1 MDQPLPD
8 RLARQSSPAYNFS
21 ILPHRPDMNPRT
33 EQPGAAPGYLHK
45 TTFGLGLASLVL
57 LTPFAVN
64 NFIQHRYFL
73 GTGAAVIVAILAFN
87 AWSITYRRRYY
98 TLLTLLVLVPMLL
111 FFLSLA
117 IIKQGTIGVLWCY
130 PAVISFYFMLPER
143 QAWIANALLG
153 LVVMPIA
160 WYNIDHDLAVRM
172 LATVLTVSIFS
183 AIFVRVIST
192 QQDRLQQ
199 QAVTDPLTGVLNR
212 SLMEV
217 LLEHAVHQHS
227 RDDTPMTLATLDLDH
242 FKAVNDTLGHDAGDD
257 TLRAF
262 ARLVQANCRKT
273 DRIFRTGG
281 EEFLILFENTNA
293 DDALDIAESLRRA
306 VENGAHL
313 PGHPV
318 TVSIGLATLQPNED
332 WKLWMKRSDENLY
345 QAKME
350 GRNRVVA

>member
-1 MDQPLPD
+1 
-8 RLARQSSPAYNFS
+8 
-21 ILPHRPDMNPRT
+21 MNPRI
-33 EQPGAAPGYLHK
+33 EQPGEVPGYLYK

-57 LTPFAVN
+57 LTPFAIN
-64 NFIQHRYFL
+64 NFIQQRYFL
-73 GTGAAVIVAILAFN
+73 GTGAMVIVSILAFN
-87 AWSITYRRRYY
+87 AWSITYRKRYY

-143 QAWIANALLG
+143 QAWIANAVLG
-153 LVVMPIA
+153 LVVMPVA
-160 WYNIDHDLAVRM
+160 WNTIDHDLAIRM
-172 LATVLTVSIFS
+172 LATMLTVSIFS

-212 SLMEV
+212 SLMQV
-217 LLEHAVHQHS
+217 ILEHAVRQHT
-227 RDDTPMTLATLDLDH
+227 RDGTPMTLATLDLDH
-242 FKAVNDTLGHDAGDD
+242 FKAINDTLGHDAGDNA
-257 TLRAF
+257 LRAF
-262 ARLVQANCRKT
+262 ARLVQANCRNT

-281 EEFLILFENTNA
+281 EEFLVLFENTEA

-306 VENGAHL
+306 IEADPLVA
-313 PGHPV
+313 GHPV
-318 TVSIGLATLQPNED
+318 TVSVGLATLQSNED

>member
-1 MDQPLPD
+1 
-8 RLARQSSPAYNFS
+8 
-21 ILPHRPDMNPRT
+21 MNPRT
-33 EQPGAAPGYLHK
+33 EQPGAVPGYLHK
-45 TTFGLGLASLVL
+45 TTLGLGLASLVL
-57 LTPFAVN
+57 LTPFAAN
-64 NFIQHRYFL
+64 NFIQQRYFL
-73 GTGAAVIVAILAFN
+73 GTGAVVIVAIMAFN
-87 AWSITYRRRYY
+87 AWSITYRNHYY
-98 TLLTLLVLVPMLL
+98 TLLTLLVLVPALL

-117 IIKQGTIGVLWCY
+117 IIRQSTIGVLWCY

-143 QAWIANALLG
+143 QAWIANVLLG

-160 WYNIDHDLAVRM
+160 WLNIDHDLAVRM

-199 QAVTDPLTGVLNR
+199 QVVTDPLTGVLNR

-227 RDDTPMTLATLDLDH
+227 RDGTPMTLAALDLDH
-242 FKAVNDTLGHDAGDD
+242 FKAVNDTLGHAAGDNA
-257 TLRAF
+257 LRAF
-262 ARLVQANCRKT
+262 TRLVQATCRNT

-281 EEFLILFENTNA
+281 EEFLVLFENTNA
-293 DDALDIAESLRRA
+293 GDAMDIAKSLRRA
-306 VENGAHL
+306 VETGTL
-313 PGHPV
+313 IPGHPV
-318 TVSIGLATLQPNED
+318 TVSIGLATLQPDED

-345 QAKME
+345 QAKLG